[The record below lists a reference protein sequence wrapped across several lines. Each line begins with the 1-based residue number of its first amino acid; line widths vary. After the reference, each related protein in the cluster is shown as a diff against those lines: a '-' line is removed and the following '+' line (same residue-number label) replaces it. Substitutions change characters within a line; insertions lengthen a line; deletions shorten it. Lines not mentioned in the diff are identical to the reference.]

1 MMLLFKILIVLGA
14 IMAFLITAGLI
25 LAMIMWRDK

>member
-1 MMLLFKILIVLGA
+1 MIILFKILIVLGA
-14 IMAFLITAGLI
+14 IMAFLITIGLI